1 MSDDRAQ
8 GAGDKLVGSIKEEF
22 GKLTGDHATQ
32 AEGFGQKAGGSV
44 QNAAGKAE
52 DASDLHAR
60 TGDGPSQDR
69 VDGAG
74 DKFAGGVKEGWGKLT
89 GDHETQAEGAA
100 QKTGGSIQNA
110 IGKAE
115 DAIKNVFKK

>member
-1 MSDDRAQ
+1 MSDDREQ
-8 GAGDKLVGSIKEEF
+8 GAGNKLVGSIKEEF

-32 AEGFGQKAGGSV
+32 AEGLGQKAGGSV

-52 DASDLHAR
+52 DSADLHAR
-60 TGDGPSQDR
+60 TGEGPSQDR

-89 GDHETQAEGAA
+89 GDRETQAEGAA

-110 IGKAE
+110 LGKAE